1 MTSSAQNQGNEMK
14 IAIIGGGI
22 SGLVSAYLL
31 HQDHDI
37 TVFETN
43 DYIGGHTHTV
53 DVKREGTH
61 YAVDTGFIVF
71 NEVTYP
77 NFVKLIKQLGV
88 PYHPSRMTFSLKS
101 EPEGKEYSAHNLNTI
116 FGQRRNLFDPSF
128 YAMVRDILR
137 LRREFNRLAYEIG
150 DEQPLVPY
158 LRSRGYSKRFI
169 DFFLVPMAAAI
180 WSADP
185 GRAENFPLRTFARFF
200 LNHGILEVKNP
211 FEWKVIAGGSARYV
225 EKLTAT
231 FRDRIRLNAPIRSVT
246 RHPDHVEVVPS
257 GGGPERFDHV
267 VLACHSDQALGLLTD
282 PTPQEREVLGA
293 IPYQENFAV
302 LHTDKSILP
311 KRRNLWSSWNYL
323 IPREGTGRAVLTY
336 DMNILQTI
344 EAPVEFCVTLNRP
357 AAIAEEKKIGKYL
370 YHHPQYT
377 LAAPAAQQR
386 HGEISGRN
394 RTHYCGAYWGYGF
407 HEDGVKSALAAC
419 GFFGKGL

>member
-1 MTSSAQNQGNEMK
+1 MK

-31 HQDHDI
+31 HGDHEV
-37 TVFETN
+37 TVFEAN

-53 DVKREGTH
+53 DVEREGTH

-77 NFVKLIKQLGV
+77 NFVKLITRLGV
-88 PYHPSRMTFSLKS
+88 AYQPSVMTFSLKS
-101 EPEGKEYSAHNLNTI
+101 EPEEKEYSAHNLNTI

-128 YAMVRDILR
+128 YFMVRDILR
-137 LRREFNRLAYEIG
+137 LRGEFSRLAKEIG
-150 DEQPLVPY
+150 EERQLIPY

-180 WSADP
+180 WSADS
-185 GRAENFPLRTFARFF
+185 GSVEDFPLRTFARFF
-200 LNHGILEVKNP
+200 VNHGILEVKNP
-211 FEWKVIAGGSARYV
+211 FEWKVITGGSARYV
-225 EKLTAT
+225 EKLTAP
-231 FRDRIRLNAPIRSVT
+231 FRDRIRLRTPIRTVK
-246 RHPDHVEVVPS
+246 RHEDHVEVFPAN
-257 GGGPERFDHV
+257 GPAARFDQV
-267 VLACHSDQALGLLTD
+267 VLACHSDQALGLLAD
-282 PTPQEREVLGA
+282 PPPQEQEVLGA
-293 IPYQENFAV
+293 IPYQENLAV
-302 LHTDKSILP
+302 LHTDTSILP
-311 KRRNLWSSWNYL
+311 ERKNLWSSWNYL
-323 IPREGTGRAVLTY
+323 IPREGTGRGALTY

-344 EAPVEFCVTLNRP
+344 KAPVEFCVTLNRP
-357 AAIAEEKKIGKYL
+357 AAISQGKKIGSYV

-419 GFFGKGL
+419 RFFGKGL